1 MRKNSSFGKFNASGA
16 KQADAPGFKSLSAQW
31 CRGWQVLLRIG
42 RAIASIPASQ
52 NPKSTIQNPKFL
64 LAIGT
69 TIALVAVT
77 SLAQAQLPTAPLPT
91 ARPSAG
97 ASIQVT
103 PTTPRLGDTITVTA
117 RTAST
122 PTPTVTMAGKTY
134 PMFLISGDRYR
145 ALLPTTPLNKPGNL
159 PLQVQTVTDHQ
170 NFNLRLQGRSFPVQ
184 RIWLPPDKNEPL
196 DEREFDQVDA
206 FKQIVS
212 PQKFWNGKFL
222 RPNNGPI
229 TTGYGVRRYYNGVF
243 ANDYFHRGVDYAGNS
258 GSAIVA
264 PAAGRVALIGYEKN
278 GFNIHGNCVG
288 IDHGQGVASIFLHM
302 RRIDV
307 KVGDFVQA
315 GQQIGT
321 LGNTGAS
328 TGPHL
333 HWGLYVHGQ
342 SVDPVPWRDRGFE

>member
-1 MRKNSSFGKFNASGA
+1 MRNHNGFWRL
-16 KQADAPGFKSLSAQW
+16 QAQGRRLL
-31 CRGWQVLLRIG
+31 VLLMVFRG
-42 RAIASIPASQ
+42 HKRLKQ
-52 NPKSTIQNPKFL
+52 L
-64 LAIGT
+64 LILGT
-69 TIALVAVT
+69 TIALLGITAI
-77 SLAQAQLPTAPLPT
+77 AQAQFAPPLPT
-91 ARPSAG
+91 PALQAQ
-97 ASIQVT
+97 AL
-103 PTTPRLGDTITVTA
+103 PTNPRLGDTITVTA
-117 RTAST
+117 RTATAPSIT
-122 PTPTVTMAGKTY
+122 LAGKTY
-134 PMFLISGDRYR
+134 PAFALGGDRYR

-159 PLQVQTVTDHQ
+159 AIQVQTATGNQ
-170 NFNLRLQGRSFPVQ
+170 TLNLKLQGRSFPVQ
-184 RIWLPPDKNEPL
+184 RIWLPPDKDGPL

-243 ANDYFHRGVDYAGNS
+243 ANDYYHRGVDYAGNA

-264 PAAGRVALIGYEKN
+264 PAAGRVALIGFEKE
-278 GFNIHGNCVG
+278 GFKIHGNCIG
-288 IDHGQGVASIFLHM
+288 IDHGQGVASIFLHL
-302 RRIDV
+302 RGINV

-321 LGNTGAS
+321 LGSTGAS

-342 SVDPVPWRDRGFE
+342 AIDPVPWRDRGFD